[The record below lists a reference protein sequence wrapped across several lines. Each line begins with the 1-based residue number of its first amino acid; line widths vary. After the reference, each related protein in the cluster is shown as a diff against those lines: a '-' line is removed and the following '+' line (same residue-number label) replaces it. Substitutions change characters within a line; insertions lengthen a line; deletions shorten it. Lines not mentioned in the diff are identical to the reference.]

1 MRRTLFTPCKPD
13 WPPVA
18 ALLAVAG
25 CALPAQAAS
34 NIVLDGSIGAGPT
47 VVLTPSGTVS
57 RGSASYQQITIPEN
71 YGQRAGGNVFH
82 SFSKFSVGSGDGA
95 VFTINGPAS
104 NVISRVTGGQLSTIN
119 GLLKLD
125 PGSTGSAPN
134 FFFINPAGVTFGA
147 GAVVDVP
154 AALHVSTANYL

>member
-57 RGSASYQQITIPEN
+57 RGSASYQQI
-71 YGQRAGGNVFH
+71 
-82 SFSKFSVGSGDGA
+82 
-95 VFTINGPAS
+95 
-104 NVISRVTGGQLSTIN
+104 
-119 GLLKLD
+119 
-125 PGSTGSAPN
+125 
-134 FFFINPAGVTFGA
+134 
-147 GAVVDVP
+147 
-154 AALHVSTANYL
+154 